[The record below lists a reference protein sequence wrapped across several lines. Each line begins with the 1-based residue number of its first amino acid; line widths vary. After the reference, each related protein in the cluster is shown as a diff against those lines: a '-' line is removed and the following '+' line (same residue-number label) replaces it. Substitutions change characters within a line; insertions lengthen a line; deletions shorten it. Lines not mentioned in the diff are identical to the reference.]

1 MMKDSLRRRMCLNV
15 ALLLG
20 VWGIVLNCTLPTK
33 NNPSPAV
40 IKGRIL
46 VQGSSTP
53 VEGALVE
60 VNELD
65 LSVLTDSNGNFSLSF
80 ELPDS
85 GAHAVTLVISKTGFR
100 TATIPSVVMQNDK
113 ELSLSDHHL
122 VQETATSSGPAS
134 NIILVAVETSNIFV
148 KGTGGNENS
157 DLTFEVRDAS
167 GAPIDLKNKVTVT
180 FTIKGGPGGS
190 EFLSPTSAES
200 DSLGR
205 VSTTINSGT
214 IAGALQII
222 ASITGL
228 SIASAPVPIAIHGGL
243 PDLGHFAVV
252 PNKLNFAGYNIF
264 GLENTVTAFVG
275 DRYSNPVPPGT
286 AVQFQS
292 TGGII
297 GGSAVTDRLG
307 RASVTLL
314 SANPRPQGIVGAPF
328 PFNQAGFASIVAQT
342 VNEKQ
347 EQITTSTVVLFS
359 GVTQVEISPTTF
371 SIPPLRSQ
379 IFQYKVS
386 DQNGN
391 PLVAGTNIQV
401 ASDNGKVGGVTN
413 FTLEDTQSRAFT
425 IFSFALTNS
434 EPDSFL
440 VKDATVTIEVTS
452 QNGNVKLSTSGQM
465 LPIVSGGLRA
475 EGVRRKA
482 GK

>member
-1 MMKDSLRRRMCLNV
+1 MLKDSLRRRMCLNL

-20 VWGIVLNCTLPTK
+20 VWGMVLNCTLPTTNK
-33 NNPSPAV
+33 TSPAV

-46 VQGSSTP
+46 IQGSSTP
-53 VEGALVE
+53 VDGALVE

-80 ELPDS
+80 ELSDS
-85 GAHAVTLVISKTGFR
+85 GAHVVTLVISKTGFR
-100 TATIPSVVMQNDK
+100 TATIPSVVIQNDK

-122 VQETATSSGPAS
+122 AQETTTSSGPAS
-134 NIILVAVETSNIFV
+134 NVILVAVETSNIFV

-200 DSLGR
+200 DSLGQ

-214 IAGALQII
+214 VAGALQVI
-222 ASITGL
+222 ASIAGL

-243 PDLGHFAVV
+243 PDLGHFAAV
-252 PNKLNFAGYNIF
+252 PNRLNFAGYNIF
-264 GLENTVTAFVG
+264 GLENTITAFVG

-286 AVQFQS
+286 AVYFQTS
-292 TGGII
+292 GGII
-297 GGSAVTDRLG
+297 GGSAVTDGLG
-307 RASVTLL
+307 RAAVTLL
-314 SANPRPQGIVGAPF
+314 SANPLPPGIAGAPS
-328 PFNQAGFASIVAQT
+328 PLNQTGFARIIAQT

-347 EQITTSTVVLFS
+347 EKITTSTVVLFS
-359 GVTQVEISPTTF
+359 GITQVEISPTTF
-371 SIPPLRSQ
+371 SLPPLRSQ
-379 IFQYKVS
+379 VFQYKVS
-386 DQNGN
+386 DQNDN
-391 PLVAGTNIQV
+391 PLVAGTSISV
-401 ASDNGKVGGVTN
+401 AATEGKLGGDTN
-413 FTLEDTQSRAFT
+413 NTLPDTQSRAFT
-425 IFSFALTNS
+425 IFSFSLTNS

-475 EGVRRKA
+475 EGVRREA
-482 GK
+482 GN